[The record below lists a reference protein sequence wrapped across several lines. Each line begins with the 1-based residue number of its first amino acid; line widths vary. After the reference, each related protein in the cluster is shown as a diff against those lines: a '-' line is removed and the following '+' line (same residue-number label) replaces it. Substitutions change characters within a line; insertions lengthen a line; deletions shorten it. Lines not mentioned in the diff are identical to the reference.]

1 MITYWQQQTGGKLVK
16 AKEDEIDTQARTWV
30 DARIVTR
37 DDVEQLQENYGI
49 DPEHI
54 LDILD
59 PDELSRL
66 EDGDDY
72 VLTILRLPIF
82 EPSAET
88 PYFTIPLG
96 IIMKDNVII
105 TICWTDCEVLRDF
118 ATGRAKGIVLAD
130 FPAFIMRIIGRS
142 NITFLRYLK
151 EINRRSTAI
160 QNELQLSIE
169 NKEIIQ
175 LLSLEKSLVYFTTSL
190 KSNQLLLEKFHKT
203 KLIKLDYDDMDWLED
218 VEIDNKQAIEMAD
231 TYRNVLMGV
240 TDTFDS
246 VISNNLN
253 VYMKRL
259 SILNIIMMVP
269 TFITSF
275 FGMNVDLPFVKYGRL
290 AVWIITAICLVS
302 IFITNVIL
310 GFYETKYPRKQKE
323 PKKSITQKR
332 KERKAARRLKSIEAA
347 LEE

>member
-16 AKEDEIDTQARTWV
+16 VKDEEIDAHARIWV

-96 IIMKDNVII
+96 IILKDNVII

-118 ATGRAKGIVLAD
+118 ATGRAKE
-130 FPAFIMRIIGRS
+130 S
-142 NITFLRYLK
+142 FLR
-151 EINRRSTAI
+151 
-160 QNELQLSIE
+160 
-169 NKEIIQ
+169 
-175 LLSLEKSLVYFTTSL
+175 
-190 KSNQLLLEKFHKT
+190 
-203 KLIKLDYDDMDWLED
+203 
-218 VEIDNKQAIEMAD
+218 
-231 TYRNVLMGV
+231 
-240 TDTFDS
+240 
-246 VISNNLN
+246 
-253 VYMKRL
+253 
-259 SILNIIMMVP
+259 
-269 TFITSF
+269 
-275 FGMNVDLPFVKYGRL
+275 
-290 AVWIITAICLVS
+290 
-302 IFITNVIL
+302 IFRHL
-310 GFYETKYPRKQKE
+310 
-323 PKKSITQKR
+323 
-332 KERKAARRLKSIEAA
+332 
-347 LEE
+347 